1 MDTLGIVIP
10 LQTPTSSPMAKTEIG
25 SYAPDF
31 EIPGADGS
39 VHHLARYLES
49 HKAVCVI
56 FICNHCPYVKAY
68 LDRIAQLHQDYQPKG
83 VAVIAMNPNDAVQ
96 FPDDSFANMKIL
108 VSQLGISYPYLR
120 DENQDVA
127 HSFDALKTPHVFLLN
142 QQGIIVY
149 SGAIDDNPQDANAVT
164 VNYLRNAIDDLLSG
178 QMVNLAKTDPIG
190 CSIKWR
196 I

>member
-1 MDTLGIVIP
+1 
-10 LQTPTSSPMAKTEIG
+10 MAKTEIG

-31 EIPGADGS
+31 ELPGADGT

-49 HKAVCVI
+49 HKAVCVV
-56 FICNHCPYVKAY
+56 FMCNHCPYVKAY

-83 VAVIAMNPNDAVQ
+83 VAVIGINPNDAVQ

-108 VSQLGISYPYLR
+108 VSELGIAYPYLR

-127 HSFDALKTPHVFLLN
+127 HSFDALKTPHVFLLDK
-142 QQGIIVY
+142 QGIVVY
-149 SGAIDDNPQDANAVT
+149 SGAIDDNPQDANAVS
-164 VNYLRNAIDDLLSG
+164 VNYLHNAIEDLLSG

-196 I
+196 IRGHG